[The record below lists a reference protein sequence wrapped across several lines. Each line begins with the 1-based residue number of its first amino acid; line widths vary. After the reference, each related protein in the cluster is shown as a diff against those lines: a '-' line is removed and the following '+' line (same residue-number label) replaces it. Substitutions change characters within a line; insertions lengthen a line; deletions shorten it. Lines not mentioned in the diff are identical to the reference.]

1 MKKILFVFA
10 LTVSLASGAR
20 AGDILWFLG
29 HSGYDEGHTQIEALL
44 NGISGGVD
52 VSNGPLLPVLDQ
64 YSLIFIVM
72 PGFFNAGDFFT
83 GPEKDQLN
91 DWLALGSHR
100 VVMVGDWDGFYQGQD
115 VMNDLLAAI
124 GNPIVFDP
132 GAFDSS
138 CGHCN
143 GPMGDPDPLT
153 AGLGH
158 ICYAFTPTWDPAFG
172 VPLAYPEDPAAP
184 GPWIVSNGTDIPC
197 IVGIGDQNAIT
208 DPCGY
213 VNPGGGDADTKTFVE
228 RLYQITCAGEELFA
242 CCLPDGSCQVTTE
255 ADCGALGGTYFP
267 GLPCNEVECPATPT
281 VESSWGSIKTQ
292 FRGETTK

>member
-1 MKKILFVFA
+1 MKKLLFA
-10 LTVSLASGAR
+10 LMLLACLAPRAR

-29 HSGYDEGHTQIEALL
+29 HNGNDEGHVNVVALL
-44 NGISGGVD
+44 NAISGGVD
-52 VSNGPLLPVLDQ
+52 VHNGPLLPALDQ
-64 YSLIFIVM
+64 YSLVFIVM
-72 PGFFNAGDFFT
+72 PGFFDPSDFFT
-83 GPEKDQLN
+83 ADEKNRLN
-91 DWLALGSHR
+91 AWLTLGSHR
-100 VVMVGDWDGFYQGQD
+100 VVMVGDWDLFYQGQD

-132 GAFDSS
+132 GAYDSG

-153 AGLGH
+153 NGLDH
-158 ICYAFTPTWDPAFG
+158 ICYGLTPTWDPAFG
-172 VPLAYPEDPAAP
+172 VPLAYPEDPTAP
-184 GPWIVSNGTDIPC
+184 GPWVVSNGTDIPC

-213 VNPGGGDADTKTFVE
+213 TNPGGGDADTKTFVE

-255 ADCGALGGTYFP
+255 ADCERLGGTYYP
-267 GLPCNEVECPATPT
+267 GQPCANVECPPVPTIEAT
-281 VESSWGSIKTQ
+281 WGKIKSD
-292 FRGETTK
+292 FRGKDK